1 VSIVEDNGDNM
12 VLYLAYRF
20 SELGEV
26 LERASF
32 TPNSTHIATVQDNA
46 TRKYCAPE
54 QTNGTQNATATSMD
68 ISNAPPNLT
77 DYIIIVSD
85 THSLNQTKPQEV
97 PNKGTL
103 KGSK

>member
-20 SELGEV
+20 SELGEG

-32 TPNSTHIATVQDNA
+32 APNSTHIATVQDNA
-46 TRKYCAPE
+46 KRKYCAPE
-54 QTNGTQNATATSMD
+54 QTNGTQNATAT
-68 ISNAPPNLT
+68 
-77 DYIIIVSD
+77 IVSD